1 MVRAKL
7 VAFNDTENEIPL
19 NFNNMGDLV
28 QPIDA
33 STVSVIKFSIP
44 NAGNPLLEFVA
55 NRYKFT
61 LTYDGETYTQAV
73 VWEDRGTELNGIK
86 RVFEVDHICSMLSTA
101 LSSAVTGLNALKTLP
116 SLTVPRVIYNV
127 DTSRY
132 EFVVLASAYESTLAK
147 PVKIY
152 CNRALFYIL
161 QSLPVISHQSN
172 PDETKFE
179 FYFKQIPENIYST
192 SYVKTIQESITMSNY
207 ANVRN
212 ILLTTSMP
220 VEGMIIC
227 SSSASAG
234 QTSLNVIQTYTVPYG
249 NGVIDECENLDF
261 SSPEDGYRTCR
272 ITGKNLYSIK
282 CDVYYETSEGQI
294 RQFYLP
300 PHTSAIIE
308 LEFL

>member
-7 VAFNDTENEIPL
+7 SAYNETENEIPL
-19 NFNNMGDLV
+19 NFRNMGDLV
-28 QPIDA
+28 QPLDA

-44 NAGNPLLEFVA
+44 NSGNPLLEFIA
-55 NRYKFT
+55 NRYSFT
-61 LTYDGETYTQAV
+61 LTYDGATYTQAV
-73 VWEDRGTELNGIK
+73 VWEDRGTELYGVK
-86 RVFEVDHICSMLSTA
+86 RVFEVDHICSMLNTA

-116 SLTVPRVIYNV
+116 SLTAPRVIYNV

-132 EFVVLASAYESTLAK
+132 EFIVLASAYESTVAK

-152 CNRALFYIL
+152 SNRPLFYIL
-161 QSLPVISHQSN
+161 QSLPVISHSSN
-172 PDETKFE
+172 PAETQFE
-179 FYFKQIPENIYST
+179 YYFKQIAENTYAS
-192 SYVKTIQESITMSNY
+192 SYVKTVQESITMSNY
-207 ANVRN
+207 ANVRT

-234 QTSLNVIQTYTVPYG
+234 QSSLNVIQTYTVPYT

-261 SSPEDGYRTCR
+261 SSPENGYRTCR

-282 CDVYYETSEGQI
+282 CDVYYETSEGDI

-300 PHTSAIIE
+300 PHTSASIE